1 MRMISLAENYNSFF
15 IRCHSDTA
23 AFAPDL
29 KLGCCVFGLCH
40 FHCLF
45 RFHLA
50 SAAALDACP
59 LAFETAR
66 RQRQCNRPDVCN
78 CPTSRSTP
86 VFRPI
91 EAGVFPLLRCGRER
105 TKWANGTSGRERRDT
120 IACRLWAIE
129 KCSTNLTSALF
140 QTSAGRRSPVV
151 LMRVQL
157 CRLAL
162 C

>member
-1 MRMISLAENYNSFF
+1 L
-15 IRCHSDTA
+15 
-23 AFAPDL
+23 
-29 KLGCCVFGLCH
+29 
-40 FHCLF
+40 
-45 RFHLA
+45 
-50 SAAALDACP
+50 ACP

-66 RQRQCNRPDVCN
+66 RQRQCNQPDVCN
-78 CPTSRSTP
+78 CPTGRSTP

-91 EAGVFPLLRCGRER
+91 AAAVFPLLRFGRER

-129 KCSTNLTSALF
+129 KYSTNLTSALF

-151 LMRVQL
+151 LMRVRL